1 MSFVAEIV
9 HSVFTRVADIVVDI
23 VTLDLEGFVMG
34 TVDLVVDAV
43 EGVVHT
49 ITHPT
54 EDPIAT
60 IMLAAAVY
68 GVYSSYGAETA
79 VASEAS
85 TAGQAAAKA
94 AHAKGWTASQQ
105 ATAYNTASTQVYNAA
120 GMTAPSTAMVVD
132 SVNIGGGANLV
143 SVATTPAAYAY
154 AAPVS
159 GPMFDAA
166 HLGRTIGQSTAQTS
180 FQIANAGIQ
189 VYGSEYRPGT
199 ALTEAESLQQV
210 ARNATPGPAQQAAV
224 EAWQT
229 AANIRDATQVGGIS
243 PNLTLGT
250 GIYTGVTGFG
260 VTGGVD
266 PAAGM
271 EGVGEVLP
279 PGEGYQTGFIEGIE
293 EAWRSGAQVTEK
305 ITRNPWKY
313 LEEEWIEPSDDFLTA
328 KWNELQDAWSGFTDD
343 PLNFVGQQ
351 IDESKWVKA
360 GEDPWSYDS
369 LRTILGDAT
378 MADGGLADWS
388 PTIGYKSGG
397 DPGRGTAESFPS
409 FARAETGILGDPFN
423 LEGRDLALTSSR
435 LANLLQTQQ
444 GPPFPTPQMQLP
456 ASVQAFRDRTIPMEQ
471 MAQLMDPDYGVSKFQ
486 QPMVNELIS
495 QLNANAQVRGLEP
508 SGAGV
513 ARGIA
518 PLLEGFR
525 QQELDAFAKAAP
537 LDVEAMGQ
545 GVGQRA
551 GDIQAQLG
559 YQDIGT
565 AADVARKNVALNSLL
580 ALAQMTKP
588 TIVGGTTGYSEQVGG
603 VRPDVAFSGQ
613 VPVGGILNTGWDIAS
628 GVWDWM
634 TGDDEPVADLF
645 RPAVDWMTG
654 D

>member
-1 MSFVAEIV
+1 MSGVPVVSHVVNAV
-9 HSVFTRVADIVVDI
+9 TSVFERVVDIVVDV

-34 TVDLVVDAV
+34 TVDMVVDSV

-68 GVYSSYGAETA
+68 GMYNTA
-79 VASEAS
+79 TAS
-85 TAGQAAAKA
+85 TATASTAKAAAAKA
-94 AHAKGWTASQQ
+94 AAQAKAAGYSSSAQAAA
-105 ATAYNTASTQVYNAA
+105 ATAASNAVYAQAGMSASASTAYAVDTSAA
-120 GMTAPSTAMVVD
+120 GYTRAAAAAGNVPITAVAQTA
-132 SVNIGGGANLV
+132 
-143 SVATTPAAYAY
+143 TYAY
-154 AAPVS
+154 AAPLS
-159 GPMFDAA
+159 GSLYQGAA
-166 HLGRTIGQSTAQTS
+166 LGQTVGTAAAQSS
-180 FQIANAGIQ
+180 FALANAGIA

-199 ALTEAESLQQV
+199 ALTEAERWADIAAGAEPGSQLAATAQ
-210 ARNATPGPAQQAAV
+210 ANAASAV
-224 EAWQT
+224 
-229 AANIRDATQVGGIS
+229 NIQNIMKAGGVS
-243 PNLTLGT
+243 PNLYVSS
-250 GIYTGVTGFG
+250 GIYSGVAGFG
-260 VTGGVD
+260 IIGGLD
-266 PAAGM
+266 AAAGM

-293 EAWRSGAQVTEK
+293 EAWRSGAQVTEE
-305 ITRNPWKY
+305 ITRNPWRFI
-313 LEEEWIEPSDDFLTA
+313 EEELIEPSENFLTA
-328 KWNELQDAWSGFTDD
+328 KWDELQDAWSGFTED

-351 IDESKWVKA
+351 IDEHKWVKA
-360 GEDPWSYDS
+360 GEDPWSEGGF

-388 PTIGYKSGG
+388 PTIGYQSGG

-588 TIVGGTTGYSEQVGG
+588 TIVGGTTGYSEEVGG

-613 VPVGGILNTGWDIAS
+613 VPVGGILGTGWDIA
-628 GVWDWM
+628 GDVWDWM
-634 TGDDEPVADLF
+634 TGDY
-645 RPAVDWMTG
+645 
-654 D
+654 

>member
-1 MSFVAEIV
+1 MSGVVSAV
-9 HSVFTRVADIVVDI
+9 TSVFDRVADIVVDI
-23 VTLDLEGFVMG
+23 VTLDIGGFIEG
-34 TVDLVVDAV
+34 TVDMVVGAV

-54 EDPIAT
+54 EDPFAT

-68 GVYSSYGAETA
+68 GMYNSAGANAA
-79 VASEAS
+79 VASEAT
-85 TAGQAAAKA
+85 TAGNAAAQQALKQ
-94 AHAKGWTASQQ
+94 GMNASQQ
-105 ATAYNTASTQVYNAA
+105 AAAANAA
-120 GMTAPSTAMVVD
+120 RGAVYAQAGMAAPSTAMTVS
-132 SVNIGGGANLV
+132 SVNSAGAATLV
-143 SVATTPAAYAY
+143 EVAST
-154 AAPVS
+154 VS
-159 GPMFDAA
+159 PHMAVAGPMFDAA
-166 HLGRTIGQSTAQTS
+166 VVGQTIGTTAAQTS
-180 FQIANAGIQ
+180 FGIANAGIA
-189 VYGSEYRPGT
+189 VYGSSYRPGT
-199 ALTEAESLQQV
+199 ALTDATLWSETGTSGA
-210 ARNATPGPAQQAAV
+210 AANAAA
-224 EAWQT
+224 AKAIQT
-229 AANIRDATQVGGIS
+229 ATTTAGGVS
-243 PNLTLGT
+243 PNLYLRS
-250 GIYTGVTGFG
+250 GIYSGVSGFG
-260 VTGGVD
+260 ITGGVD
-266 PAAGM
+266 AAAGM

-313 LEEEWIEPSDDFLTA
+313 LEDEWIEPSENFLTT
-328 KWNELQDAWSGFTDD
+328 KWDELRDAWSGFTDD

-360 GEDPWSYDS
+360 GEDPWSEGGF
-369 LRTILGDAT
+369 LNTILGDAT
-378 MADGGLADWS
+378 MANGGLADWS
-388 PTIGYKSGG
+388 PTIGYQSGG

-634 TGDDEPVADLF
+634 TGDDESSADLF

-654 D
+654 DY

>member
-54 EDPIAT
+54 EDPFAT

-68 GVYSSYGAETA
+68 GVYS
-79 VASEAS
+79 ASQASSATAS
-85 TAGQAAAKA
+85 TAKSAAAKA
-94 AHAKGWTASQQ
+94 AAKAK
-105 ATAYNTASTQVYNAA
+105 AA
-120 GMTAPSTAMVVD
+120 GMSSSAQAAAATAASNAVYAQAGMSASASTAYAVD
-132 SVNIGGGANLV
+132 TS
-143 SVATTPAAYAY
+143 AAAGYTR
-154 AAPVS
+154 AA
-159 GPMFDAA
+159 AA
-166 HLGRTIGQSTAQTS
+166 AGNVPITAIAQTATYGAPLSGSLYQGAALGQTVGTAAAQSS
-180 FQIANAGIQ
+180 FALANAGIQ

-199 ALTEAESLQQV
+199 ALTEAERWADIAAGAEPGSKLAVTAQ
-210 ARNATPGPAQQAAV
+210 ANAASAV
-224 EAWQT
+224 SIQNIMEA
-229 AANIRDATQVGGIS
+229 GGVS
-243 PNLTLGT
+243 PNLYLSS
-250 GIYTGVTGFG
+250 GIYSGVSGFG

-266 PAAGM
+266 AAAGM

-313 LEEEWIEPSDDFLTA
+313 LEDEWIEPSENFLTA
-328 KWNELQDAWSGFTDD
+328 KWNELQDAWSGFTED

-378 MADGGLADWS
+378 MANGGLADWS
-388 PTIGYKSGG
+388 PTIGYQSGG

-444 GPPFPTPQMQLP
+444 GPPFPAPQMQLP

-559 YQDIGT
+559 YQDVGT

-613 VPVGGILNTGWDIAS
+613 VPVGGILNTGWKLLGSKGLDIMP
-628 GVWDWM
+628 DWLQP
-634 TGDDEPVADLF
+634 DY
-645 RPAVDWMTG
+645 
-654 D
+654 